1 MKKLTKSAFL
11 EMLKK
16 DYLIGDVKSIHI
28 EGANVYV
35 VYPFYMV
42 RYAYNPAYGWSF
54 SLCGDATYS
63 VCKHHCQMLD
73 NGLESVYYLGGQKDE

>member
-1 MKKLTKSAFL
+1 MKKLTKNAFL

-28 EGANVYV
+28 DGANIYV

-42 RYAYNPAYGWSF
+42 RYAYNKDYGWSF
-54 SLCGDATYS
+54 SLCGEATYS
-63 VCKHHCQMLD
+63 VCKHHCSIIDAKLEGAYMLPTED
-73 NGLESVYYLGGQKDE
+73 